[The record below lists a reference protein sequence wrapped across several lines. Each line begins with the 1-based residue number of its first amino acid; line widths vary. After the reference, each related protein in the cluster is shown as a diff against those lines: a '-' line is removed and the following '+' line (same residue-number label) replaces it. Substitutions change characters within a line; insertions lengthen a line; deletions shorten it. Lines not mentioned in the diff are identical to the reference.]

1 MMKFYNILRVV
12 FALLAVGSLSLII
25 MASAQFNR
33 DLEQMII
40 DVQELEE
47 ISIQMNEEQK
57 ALLEELEEIHPPEQ
71 EPNLRIPPL

>member
-1 MMKFYNILRVV
+1 MIRFYDIIMVI
-12 FALLAVGSLSLII
+12 FTLLAVGSLSLII